1 MGPDLDRE
9 AASAAFSFLEALR
22 PAGLPG
28 SARAD
33 SAWAWLGGPDLHLL
47 CAGLQD
53 SVQERYGLPEA
64 RGCIIAAL
72 AYTEG
77 PAESPAWAKGSR
89 DGLAALARF
98 ARANWYA
105 EMLRRLGL
113 LASGARDRLL
123 GLGLGPGSATA
134 WRTLAN
140 SGLPERALA
149 LGAGL
154 GSRGLNQLLIAGRP
168 GEAGRLG
175 PGVVL
180 GLLLLPFDPAD
191 FAEPS
196 CLGRPLAGLGPG
208 FLDPQC
214 PSCGACVAA
223 CPSGALDLQG
233 GFRLEACVQ
242 HWTTRPGNLPAEI
255 EAAWGSRLY
264 GCDACL
270 DACPIF
276 SPRPEAYPAPGGLG
290 PGLPVSWLLSTPDRE
305 IRQAFKGTALGL
317 GWMPPE
323 AWKRNARLSLK
334 SMPLFD
340 DSLGKL

>member
-1 MGPDLDRE
+1 MDSTLDRK
-9 AASAAFSFLEALR
+9 AAEAAFSFLEALR

-28 SARAD
+28 AAGAD
-33 SAWAWLGGPDLHLL
+33 SAWAWLGGSDFHRLCGGLPDPVR
-47 CAGLQD
+47 G
-53 SVQERYGLPEA
+53 RYGLKGA
-64 RGCIIAAL
+64 RACLVAAL

-77 PAESPAWAKGSR
+77 PSEAPAWAGGGR
-89 DGLAALARF
+89 DGLAGLARF

-113 LASGARDRLL
+113 LASGARDKVL
-123 GLGLGPGSATA
+123 GLGLDPGPPTA

-168 GEAGRLG
+168 ADKGRLG
-175 PGVVL
+175 PGVIL

-196 CLGRPLAGLGPG
+196 SLGKPLEGLGPG
-208 FLDPQC
+208 FLDPVC

-233 GFRLEACVQ
+233 GFKREACVQ
-242 HWTTRPGNLPAEI
+242 HWTTRPGDLPVRI
-255 EAAWGSRLY
+255 EAAWGRRLY

-270 DACPIF
+270 EACPYF
-276 SPRPEAYPAPGGLG
+276 APRPEAYPAPGGLG
-290 PGLPVSWLLSTPDRE
+290 PGLPVSWLLSAADGDLKK
-305 IRQAFKGTALGL
+305 ALKGTALGL
-317 GWMPPE
+317 GWMPLE
-323 AWKRNARLSLK
+323 AWRRNARLSLK
-334 SMPLFD
+334 AGPLFD
-340 DSLGKL
+340 DSPGKL